1 MIRRPELRARLDIV
15 VRRPRRDVPP
25 VRFTRDPGHE
35 RALRAANG
43 ADLHAEAATSIV
55 IVAALVVM
63 LFVVVGLIV
72 SA

>member
-15 VRRPRRDVPP
+15 VRRP
-25 VRFTRDPGHE
+25 RDPGHE

-43 ADLHAEAATSIV
+43 ADLHAEAATPIV
-55 IVAALVVM
+55 IAAALAVM

-72 SA
+72 SG